1 MKQINKKLNISC
13 ISWGVRWNLKFPN
26 YHWKQFETTDI
37 TVKFYVIFIKEK
49 QVEFHVN
56 QVLFILTE
64 LTAHYSWSLLLPGCS
79 NMEWG

>member
-1 MKQINKKLNISC
+1 MKQINKKIKQKLYFMRCQVKLEIS
-13 ISWGVRWNLKFPN
+13 NF
-26 YHWKQFETTDI
+26 HWKQFETTDI
-37 TVKFYVIFIKEK
+37 TVKFYVIYIKEK